1 MCIVSFSI
9 ILTLGI
15 PMASSSYLN
24 THTRRCRGQN
34 LRNALCCRDHGLKRE
49 IAISVIQ
56 KGVVCDGEVIWFHT
70 ISQMMSWLR
79 RCAIIRGK
87 SSLNACTENLGESLL
102 CEIGKRSFIAESVE
116 TSCY

>member
-56 KGVVCDGEVIWFHT
+56 KVLFATGKLFGFIQFH
-70 ISQMMSWLR
+70 
-79 RCAIIRGK
+79 K
-87 SSLNACTENLGESLL
+87 
-102 CEIGKRSFIAESVE
+102 
-116 TSCY
+116 